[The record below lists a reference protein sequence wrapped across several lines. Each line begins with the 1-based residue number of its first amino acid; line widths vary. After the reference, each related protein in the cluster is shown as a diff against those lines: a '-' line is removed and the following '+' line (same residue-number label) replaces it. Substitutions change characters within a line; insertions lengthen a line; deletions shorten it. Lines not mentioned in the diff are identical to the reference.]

1 MGKEREYLI
10 NYIKANSS
18 MYLFTDFSNYSITEL
33 ETLKEIVEN
42 SKSQMEKLFNLD
54 NQNGVCNA
62 FHKSN
67 PENDLNS
74 NENET
79 NI

>member
-42 SKSQMEKLFNLD
+42 SKSQMEKLFNSD
-54 NQNGVCNA
+54 NQNGVCSIDY
-62 FHKSN
+62 KSKESN
-67 PENDLNS
+67 LNS